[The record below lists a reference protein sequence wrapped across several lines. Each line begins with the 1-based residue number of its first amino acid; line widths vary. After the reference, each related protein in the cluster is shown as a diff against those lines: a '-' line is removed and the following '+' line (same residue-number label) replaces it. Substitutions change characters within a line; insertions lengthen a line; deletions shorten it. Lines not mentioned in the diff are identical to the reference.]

1 MRQYEKNNKLDAIYG
16 PYCRSKAQTE
26 HHLYTSWTVSAR
38 PGSSSPPAHWSQACL
53 WQSILPPSLSQLWC
67 TPRLYPWT
75 SHSVDIL
82 YVDMTLAPPCQRHT
96 AKLSAQLWMQNERR

>member
-1 MRQYEKNNKLDAIYG
+1 MD
-16 PYCRSKAQTE
+16 
-26 HHLYTSWTVSAR
+26 HTVGQRLKQSTICTLPGLSQHVQAPVPLPPTGLR
-38 PGSSSPPAHWSQACL
+38 PCL